1 MTKRDYY
8 DILDVARSATEA
20 EIKSAYRKLALKY
33 HPDRNPG
40 DTAAE
45 DKFKAAAEAYAIL
58 ADPQKRSRYDQF
70 GHAGV
75 TGAAG
80 RPDFDPT
87 IFADFGDIFGGFGD
101 LFGFGDTFG
110 GGRRRG
116 GPARGADLRY
126 DLSIPFDEA
135 ATGTETTLQIPRIE
149 VCERCSGSRSE
160 PGEQPQ
166 TCPQCAGRGQ
176 VRYQQGFLT
185 VARTCGQCRGQGK
198 VIKNPCTACHGQG
211 GIEQSRKLTVKI
223 PAGIATGQRLRL
235 HGEGEHGTAGGPT
248 GDLYVVIRV
257 EDHPFFHREGDDLWC
272 EIPVSY
278 PTLALGGTITV
289 PTLDDQREPL
299 SIPKGTQPDS
309 KFRIRG
315 KGMPRVSGRGHGDL
329 YVSVQTDVP
338 TKLSREQKELL
349 QRLDETMP
357 HKSSEPNT
365 RSESD
370 DRPFFDRVRDIFG

>member
-8 DILDVARSATEA
+8 DILDVARSAPES

-40 DTAAE
+40 DTEAE
-45 DKFKAAAEAYAIL
+45 DNFKAAAEAYAIL
-58 ADPQKRSRYDQF
+58 SDPQKRGRYDQF

-75 TGAAG
+75 TGAGG
-80 RPDFDPT
+80 RADFDP
-87 IFADFGDIFGGFGD
+87 ADLGDVFGGFGD
-101 LFGFGDTFG
+101 LFGFGDAFG

-116 GPARGADLRY
+116 GPARGSDLRY
-126 DLSIPFDEA
+126 DLSIPFAEA

-149 VCERCSGSRSE
+149 VCERCGGTRSE

-185 VARTCGQCRGQGK
+185 VARTCGQCQGQGTF
-198 VIKNPCTACHGQG
+198 IKNPCTACRGQG

-235 HGEGEHGTAGGPT
+235 HGEGEHGAAGGPT

-257 EDHPFFHREGDDLWC
+257 EEHPFFHREGDDLWC

-289 PTLDDQREPL
+289 PTLDDQQETL
-299 SIPKGTQPDS
+299 SIPKGTQPES

-315 KGMPRVSGRGHGDL
+315 KGMPRVSGRGQGDL
-329 YVSVQTDVP
+329 YVLVQTNVP
-338 TKLSREQKELL
+338 TQLSREQKELL
-349 QRLDETMP
+349 QKLDETMP

-365 RSESD
+365 RTASD

>member
-1 MTKRDYY
+1 MSKRDYY
-8 DILDVARSATEA
+8 EVLDVARSASDSEV
-20 EIKSAYRKLALKY
+20 KSAYRKLALQY

-40 DTAAE
+40 DIAAE
-45 DKFKAAAEAYAIL
+45 EKFKEAAEAYAIL
-58 ADPQKRSRYDQF
+58 ADAQKRSRYDQF

-80 RPDFDPT
+80 RPDVDPT
-87 IFADFGDIFGGFGD
+87 IFADFGDIFGGFG
-101 LFGFGDTFG
+101 GFGDIFG

-116 GPARGADLRY
+116 GPSRGADLRY
-126 DLSIPFDEA
+126 DLTIPFEEA
-135 ATGTETTLQIPRIE
+135 ATGTETTLQIPRVE
-149 VCERCSGSRSE
+149 VCEKCGGSKSE
-160 PGEQPQ
+160 PGEKPE

-185 VARTCGQCRGQGK
+185 VARTCGQCRGDGTI
-198 VIKNPCTACHGQG
+198 IKNPCTACHGQG

-235 HGEGEHGTAGGPT
+235 YGEGEHGAAGGPT

-272 EIPVSY
+272 EVPVSY
-278 PTLALGGTITV
+278 PTLALGGTITI
-289 PTLDDQREPL
+289 PTLDAEVSL
-299 SIPKGTQPDS
+299 NVPKGTQPES
-309 KFRIRG
+309 RFRVRG

-329 YVSVQTDVP
+329 FVSVQAEVP

-349 QRLDETMP
+349 EKLDETMP
-357 HKSSEPNT
+357 HKSSEPHT

>member
-8 DILDVARSATEA
+8 EILEVARTASES

-101 LFGFGDTFG
+101 IFGFGDSVG

-135 ATGTETTLQIPRIE
+135 AKGTETTLQIPRIE
-149 VCERCSGSRSE
+149 VCERCGGSRSE

-185 VARTCGQCRGQGK
+185 VARTCGQCQGQGK
-198 VIKNPCTACHGQG
+198 VIEHPCTACRGQG
-211 GIEQSRKLTVKI
+211 GIEKSRKLTVKI

-235 HGEGEHGTAGGPT
+235 HGEGEHGAAGGPT

-257 EDHPFFHREGDDLWC
+257 EEHPFFHREGDDLWC
-272 EIPVSY
+272 EIPVSF

-289 PTLDDQREPL
+289 PTLDDQRESL
-299 SIPKGTQPDS
+299 GIPKGTQPET

-315 KGMPRVSGRGHGDL
+315 KGMPLVSGRGHGDL
-329 YVSVQTDVP
+329 YVLVQTEVP
-338 TKLSREQKELL
+338 TQLSRAQKELL
-349 QRLDETMP
+349 QKLDETMP
-357 HKSSEPNT
+357 HKSSEPNART
-365 RSESD
+365 ASD
-370 DRPFFDRVRDIFG
+370 DRPFFERVRDIFG

>member
-8 DILDVARSATEA
+8 DILNVARTATDP

-40 DTAAE
+40 DTEAE
-45 DKFKAAAEAYAIL
+45 DQFKSAAEAYAIL
-58 ADPQKRSRYDQF
+58 ADPQKRRRYDQF

-75 TGAAG
+75 TGATG
-80 RPDFDPT
+80 SPDVDST
-87 IFADFGDIFGGFGD
+87 IFADFGDVFGGFGD
-101 LFGFGDTFG
+101 LFGFSG
-110 GGRRRG
+110 GGRRG
-116 GPARGADLRY
+116 GPTPGADLRY

-135 ATGTETTLQIPRIE
+135 ATGTETTLQIPRMEI
-149 VCERCSGSRSE
+149 CERCDGARTE
-160 PGEQPQ
+160 PGKQPQ

-176 VRYQQGFLT
+176 VRHQQGFLT
-185 VARTCGQCRGQGK
+185 IARTCGQCQGQGK
-198 VIKNPCTACHGQG
+198 VITNPCTACRGQG
-211 GIEQSRKLTVKI
+211 GIEKSRKLTVKI

-235 HGEGEHGTAGGPT
+235 HNEGEHGTAGGPT

-257 EDHPFFHREGDDLWC
+257 EDHPFFHREADDLWC

-289 PTLDDQREPL
+289 PTLSNQQESL
-299 SIPKGTQPDS
+299 SIPKGTQPES

-315 KGMPRVSGRGHGDL
+315 KGMPLVSGRGHGDL
-329 YVSVQTDVP
+329 YVSVQTEVP
-338 TKLSREQKELL
+338 TNLSPEQKELL
-349 QRLDETMP
+349 EKLDETMP
-357 HKSSEPNT
+357 NKSSEPNT
-365 RSESD
+365 HAASN